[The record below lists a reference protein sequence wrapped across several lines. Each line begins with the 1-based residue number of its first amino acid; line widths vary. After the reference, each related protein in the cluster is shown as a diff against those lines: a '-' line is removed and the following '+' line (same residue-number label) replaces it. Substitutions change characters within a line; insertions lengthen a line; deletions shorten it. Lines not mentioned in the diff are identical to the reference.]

1 MANVLVNAPKTAKK
15 GQVVEIKA
23 LIMHVMET
31 GYRPGTNGRIIPR
44 NIIQDFSATWNGRE
58 IFRMKM
64 SPAIAANPF
73 VSFSAVANESGTIAF
88 RWSGDEGFL
97 AEHQVAITVTCIAS
111 SSPARRRSR
120 RCPATPN

>member
-1 MANVLVNAPKTAKK
+1 MANVLVNAPRTAKK

-73 VSFSAVANESGTIAF
+73 VSFFTIATESGAIAL
-88 RWSGDEGFL
+88 RWSGDEGFV
-97 AEHQVAITVTCIAS
+97 AEHRVAITVT
-111 SSPARRRSR
+111 
-120 RCPATPN
+120 

>member
-1 MANVLVNAPKTAKK
+1 MANVLVNAPRTARK
-15 GQVVEIKA
+15 GDVIEIKA

-73 VSFSAVANESGTIAF
+73 VSFSAVARESGTIAF
-88 RWSGDEGFL
+88 RWSGDEGFA
-97 AEHQVAITVTCIAS
+97 AEHQVAITVT
-111 SSPARRRSR
+111 
-120 RCPATPN
+120 

>member
-15 GQVVEIKA
+15 GEIVEIKA

-44 NIIQDFSATWNGRE
+44 NIIEDFSATWNDRE

-73 VSFSAVANESGTIAF
+73 VSFPVVATESAVIAF
-88 RWSGDEGFL
+88 RWSGDEGFV
-97 AEHQVAITVTCIAS
+97 AEHQVSITVT
-111 SSPARRRSR
+111 
-120 RCPATPN
+120 

>member
-15 GQVVEIKA
+15 GDVVEIKA

-31 GYRPGTNGRIIPR
+31 GFRSGTSGRIIPR
-44 NIIQDFSATWNGRE
+44 NIIEDFIATWNGRE

-73 VSFSAVANESGTIAF
+73 VSFSAVAGESGTIAF
-88 RWSGDEGFL
+88 RWSGDEGFV
-97 AEHQVAITVTCIAS
+97 AEHQVSITVT
-111 SSPARRRSR
+111 
-120 RCPATPN
+120 